1 MDSGDLDQTT
11 EPDLLSEED
20 WQDLVDEIEHDDP
33 TYQQD
38 AALVA
43 DLFRQVAPYSSF
55 PPTIVPDDPLDQLP
69 EIITDDTKNFSG
81 HIAIPAPASDLE
93 ETAVFK
99 GWLQRVKRTS
109 PIWML
114 AGIVAVATITLL
126 GAGWCQNCE
135 FLPHQSSPR
144 SR

>member
-43 DLFRQVAPYSSF
+43 DLFRQVTSYSF
-55 PPTIVPDDPLDQLP
+55 PPPIPDVPLNHLP
-69 EIITDDTKNFSG
+69 EIITDDTKSFSG
-81 HIAIPAPASDLE
+81 HTATPAPASDLE
-93 ETAVFK
+93 ENCGFP
-99 GWLQRVKRTS
+99 R
-109 PIWML
+109 L
-114 AGIVAVATITLL
+114 AAT
-126 GAGWCQNCE
+126 
-135 FLPHQSSPR
+135 R
-144 SR
+144 